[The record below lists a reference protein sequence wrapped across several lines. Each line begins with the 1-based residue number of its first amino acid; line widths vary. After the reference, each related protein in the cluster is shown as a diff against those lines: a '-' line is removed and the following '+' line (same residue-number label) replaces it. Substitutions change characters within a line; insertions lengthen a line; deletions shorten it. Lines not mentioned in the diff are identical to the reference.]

1 MTIRFAA
8 LGAVAAF
15 MLAVPVQAATLIVT
29 NGSFESGP
37 VGGMIEAN
45 KGLVNK
51 AYFDN
56 LGKNGKPNWDVWAS
70 LPGWTST
77 GTGIEI
83 QSKPTLG
90 LTPLGFTPSG
100 LTTEEGKRYVELDSH
115 PNSVR
120 TSTNSSMSQ
129 DVLLK
134 RGEYLLSF
142 YFSPRAK
149 GSDSADKLA
158 KSNVIEYSVGSL
170 VTGSVTGPSTKF
182 GTAVGQWTRITASF
196 IADKAGSY
204 ALTFSAKGDE
214 NTYGGLIDNVA
225 IDYVAPVPVPAAGL
239 LLLGGLGGLA
249 ALKRRRKA

>member
-8 LGAVAAF
+8 IGAVAAF
-15 MLAVPVQAATLIVT
+15 MLAVPVQAATIVE
-29 NGSFESGP
+29 NGSFEYGP
-37 VGGMIEAN
+37 VGGKNEAN

-51 AYFDN
+51 AYFEN
-56 LGKNGKPNWDVWAS
+56 LGKDGSPNWDVWAT

-90 LTPLGFTPSG
+90 LAPQDRD
-100 LTTEEGKRYVELDSH
+100 RYVELDSH
-115 PNSVR
+115 PNRS
-120 TSTNSSMSQ
+120 SNKTNSSMSQ
-129 DVLLK
+129 NVLLE

-142 YFSPRAK
+142 WFSPRAK
-149 GSDSADKLA
+149 GKDGQDALA
-158 KSNVIEYSVGSL
+158 ASNVIDFSIGTL
-170 VTGSVTGPSTKF
+170 LTGSVTGPDADLGTK
-182 GTAVGQWTRITASF
+182 VGEWTKITASF

-204 ALTFSAKGDE
+204 KLTFAADGTP

-239 LLLGGLGGLA
+239 LLLGGLGGLV